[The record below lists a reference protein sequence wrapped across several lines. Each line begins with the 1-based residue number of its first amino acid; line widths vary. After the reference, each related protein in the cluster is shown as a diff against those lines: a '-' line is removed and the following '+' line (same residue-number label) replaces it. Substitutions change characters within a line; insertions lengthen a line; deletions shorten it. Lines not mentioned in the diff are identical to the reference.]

1 MERRATETKDDY
13 LWLQS
18 SQQRQQNGKCLLDA
32 VLLSVETC
40 SQKHTCHQHN
50 YRGIIVECDHTQG
63 SRLCFQVIGDV
74 KDSVQ
79 RNFVEGDSVIISGM
93 NGLWGILY
101 ATIDSILLTKKDGE
115 VLIVLTAASE
125 SIETNHLL
133 TLNTSYRID
142 KYQSFEMTTFLISNL
157 VTFVSHKQ
165 AETSV
170 LSLSNT
176 FFSQRGLT
184 QNANNTSMIFPSI
197 YRLREILIN
206 GDLPRVDSIFSSIN
220 QVMEFVRSTMI
231 SSPQNLN
238 LFESVTE
245 LLKKCNEDQLRAI
258 LLCFNS
264 QDLCVIQGMPGT
276 GKTQV
281 ISILILLLVLM
292 NKRVLI
298 SSHTHTAIDN
308 ILLRLLPFGMI

>member
-1 MERRATETKDDY
+1 M
-13 LWLQS
+13 WLQS
-18 SQQRQQNGKCLLDA
+18 SVQRQQNGKCLLNA

-40 SQKHTCHQHN
+40 SQQHTGHQHN

-63 SRLCFQVIGDV
+63 SRLCFQVTGNV
-74 KDSVQ
+74 KDTIQ
-79 RNFVEGDSVIISGM
+79 RNFVEGDSVIISDM

-101 ATIDSILLTKKDGE
+101 ATIDSILLTTKENE

-133 TLNTSYRID
+133 TLHSNYRID

-165 AETSV
+165 AETSI
-170 LSLSNT
+170 LSLSDT
-176 FFSQRGLT
+176 FFSQRGLS
-184 QNANNTSMIFPSI
+184 QNANNTSMTFPSI

-206 GDLPRVDSIFSSIN
+206 GDLPRVDSVFSSID
-220 QVMEFVRSTMI
+220 QVIECVRRTMI
-231 SSPQNLN
+231 SSPRNLS
-238 LFESVTE
+238 LVESVTE
-245 LLKKCNEDQLRAI
+245 LIKKCNEDQIRAI

-264 QDLCVIQGMPGT
+264 QDLCIIQGMPGT

-308 ILLRLLPFGMI
+308 ILLRLLPFGTE